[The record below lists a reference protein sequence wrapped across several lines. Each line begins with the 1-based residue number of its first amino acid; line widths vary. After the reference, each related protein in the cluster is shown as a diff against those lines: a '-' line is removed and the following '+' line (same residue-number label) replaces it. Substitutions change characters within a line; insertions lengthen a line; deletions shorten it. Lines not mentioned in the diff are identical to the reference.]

1 MEKFGGTRLIAG
13 YLAVTAFLIVAIGTS
28 ISIGSDRH
36 AEPAI
41 GGFYSS
47 TSDCLGDKFELQQS
61 GQFIDLSGPSTGK
74 LRLQSGRL
82 HGTANCAGGGTA
94 PVSLELT
101 GKGETASFAGT
112 VGSDDVTAKFVEPL
126 PEPGASAKKPVKR
139 TGEETFGRLM
149 LAIAAVLLAA
159 RLVGTLIARLSQPR
173 VMGEVLAGILLGPT
187 LLGAVWP
194 EAQAYLFPP
203 DIVPL
208 LSGAAQIG
216 LAFYLFLVGMELD
229 PRVLRERIGQAAFIS
244 NTSVAFP
251 MALGF
256 LVAIPDLQAAVAGRS
271 LPPVRPLH
279 GRCDVGHGFPGARP
293 HPDRAAHAETTCR
306 RALDGGSRDR
316 RRHGLVS
323 PRAMAADRY
332 GHLARPATCW
342 RSRHAPV
349 IPLLAMSSCSSTTA
363 AMMISATTDARQPGT
378 GR

>member
-1 MEKFGGTRLIAG
+1 M
-13 YLAVTAFLIVAIGTS
+13 TAEF
-28 ISIGSDRH
+28 
-36 AEPAI
+36 AEA
-41 GGFYSS
+41 
-47 TSDCLGDKFELQQS
+47 
-61 GQFIDLSGPSTGK
+61 
-74 LRLQSGRL
+74 
-82 HGTANCAGGGTA
+82 
-94 PVSLELT
+94 
-101 GKGETASFAGT
+101 
-112 VGSDDVTAKFVEPL
+112 L

-194 EAQAYLFPP
+194 EAKDYLFPP

-256 LVAIPDLQAAVAGRS
+256 LVAIPIYKLLSPDVATSRS
-271 LPPVRPLH
+271 PSSWALRCRSPPS
-279 GRCDVGHGFPGARP
+279 RC
-293 HPDRAAHAETTCR
+293 
-306 RALDGGSRDR
+306 
-316 RRHGLVS
+316 S
-323 PRAMAADRY
+323 PA
-332 GHLARPATCW
+332 
-342 RSRHAPV
+342 S
-349 IPLLAMSSCSSTTA
+349 
-363 AMMISATTDARQPGT
+363 
-378 GR
+378 

>member
-1 MEKFGGTRLIAG
+1 MPEKFGGTRLIAG
-13 YLAVTAFLIVAIGTS
+13 YIAVTAFLIAAIGTS
-28 ISIGSDRH
+28 ISIGSDRQ

-47 TSDCLGDKFELQQS
+47 TSECLGDKFELQQS
-61 GQFIDLSGPSTGK
+61 GQFVDMSGSSTGK
-74 LRLQSGRL
+74 LRLQSGNL

-94 PVSLELT
+94 PVDLDLT

-112 VGSDDVTAKFVEPL
+112 VGSEDVTAKFTDPL

-159 RLVGTLIARLSQPR
+159 RLVGTLISKLSQPR

-194 EAQAYLFPP
+194 EAKDYLFPP

-229 PRVLRERIGQAAFIS
+229 PRILRERIGQAAFIS

-256 LVAIPDLQAAVAGRS
+256 LVAIPIYKLLSPDVRYLPFALFMGVAMS
-271 LPPVRPLH
+271 VTAFPV
-279 GRCDVGHGFPGARP
+279 
-293 HPDRAAHAETTCR
+293 
-306 RALDGGSRDR
+306 
-316 RRHGLVS
+316 
-323 PRAMAADRY
+323 
-332 GHLARPATCW
+332 LARILIERRMLKRPVGALSMAGAAIDRSEERRVGKEC
-342 RSRHAPV
+342 RSRWSPYH
-349 IPLLAMSSCSSTTA
+349 
-363 AMMISATTDARQPGT
+363 
-378 GR
+378 